1 MKLLNYSE
9 YKNKNIETFENIID
23 NNTKS
28 SKNIV
33 NNSVDIENKIN
44 EITYNKYYN
53 KSYKELEFG
62 NSKQMTDDYKNV
74 IMQEKYVLA
83 LSGLAVA
90 SIIILTTQL

>member
-28 SKNIV
+28 SKNFV
-33 NNSVDIENKIN
+33 NNSVDIKNKIN
-44 EITYNKYYN
+44 EITTNKYYN
-53 KSYKELEFG
+53 KSYKELETG
-62 NSKQMTDDYKNV
+62 NSKQMVNDYKNV

>member
-28 SKNIV
+28 SKNFV

-53 KSYKELEFG
+53 KSYKELELG
-62 NSKQMTDDYKNV
+62 NSKQMTNDYKNV